1 MRKYGRKAAF
11 AFSLM
16 VAAALLAPG
25 IASAQLRDFNGEV
38 QSINETKIIVDNKK
52 GDKITFEKAPD
63 TTVAGKVTAWDQV
76 KKGDWVAVGSK
87 MLEKPRK
94 AYTVTVTDK
103 PADAAVDE

>member
-52 GDKITFEKAPD
+52 GDKITFEKSAD
-63 TTVAGKVTAWDQV
+63 TAVEGNVTAWDAI
-76 KKGDWVAVGSK
+76 KKGDWVAVASK

-94 AYTVTVTDK
+94 AYKVVVKAK